1 MRADTR
7 GPRFGLTPLLPCLV
21 LAGCTTL
28 PARDEFTQTTAVYPD
43 GVLTQAED
51 GRARF
56 REIFCGLPSP
66 DSTSVAG
73 QCDRLL
79 WRLADE
85 TSAGDA
91 AGAVPRMAAGLR
103 VFVVSGAFGD
113 CRKLDTIP
121 FGDEIAHLSAQGVKI
136 QAVMV
141 NGRSSPEHN
150 ARQLAA
156 AVEEAGVTPDERIV
170 LIGYSKGAVDILQ
183 FLVDHP
189 DRARQVA
196 AVVSVAGPIYGSPL
210 ASDADWWYRTFFA
223 GAFAGMC
230 DPGDGGVISSLRPE
244 VRRQWLEQ
252 HPLPSHVEYFS
263 MAAFTTA
270 RHLARGLTMSWRML
284 AGDDPRNDG
293 QVLIED
299 AVIPHSTL
307 LGYANADHWDVAI
320 AIERQMPYLSHRDSP
335 RTFPRARLLEALL
348 LYVSDVLDQK
358 GSARGRPR
366 GPG

>member
-1 MRADTR
+1 MP
-7 GPRFGLTPLLPCLV
+7 G
-21 LAGCTTL
+21 
-28 PARDEFTQTTAVYPD
+28 RDEFTQTAAVYP
-43 GVLTQAED
+43 GGAPTQAED

-66 DSTSVAG
+66 DSISASG

-91 AGAVPRMAAGLR
+91 ARAVPGIAAGLR

-121 FGDEIAHLSAQGVKI
+121 FGDEIAHLSAEGVKI
-136 QAVMV
+136 QPVMV
-141 NGRSSPEHN
+141 SGRSSPERN

-156 AVEEAGVTPDERIV
+156 AVEEAGVAQDERIV

-183 FLVDHP
+183 FLVDYP
-189 DRARQVA
+189 GLARQVA

-223 GAFAGMC
+223 GAFSGMC
-230 DPGDGGVISSLRPE
+230 DPGDGGVIASLLPE
-244 VRRQWLEQ
+244 VRRQWLEL
-252 HPLPSHVEYFS
+252 HPLPHHVAYFS
-263 MAAFTTA
+263 MAAFTTEP
-270 RHLARGLTMSWRML
+270 HLARGLRLSWRML
-284 AGDDPRNDG
+284 AGDDRRNDG

-320 AIERQMPYLSHRDSP
+320 AIERQMPYLSHREST
-335 RTFPRARLLEALL
+335 RTFPRARLLDALL
-348 LYVSDVLDQK
+348 LYVSEALDQMR
-358 GSARGRPR
+358 SAQTQPQGQ
-366 GPG
+366 G